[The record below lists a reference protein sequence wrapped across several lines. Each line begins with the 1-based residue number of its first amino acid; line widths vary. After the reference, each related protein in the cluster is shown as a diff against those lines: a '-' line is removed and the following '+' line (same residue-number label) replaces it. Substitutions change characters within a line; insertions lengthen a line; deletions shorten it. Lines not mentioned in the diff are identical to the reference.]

1 MQDAIV
7 IAVAVGAALWLAWRT
22 ARRLAAPGCGAPAA
36 GQPGTGSFV
45 SLDRLVAS
53 AARRPR
59 DERRTPHA

>member
-7 IAVAVGAALWLAWRT
+7 IVVAVGAALWLAWRT

-36 GQPGTGSFV
+36 GQPGAGSFV

-59 DERRTPHA
+59 DERRTPNA

>member
-36 GQPGTGSFV
+36 EQPGAGSFV
-45 SLDRLVAS
+45 PLDRLVAS

-59 DERRTPHA
+59 AERGTPNA